1 MVMLDFGFILLII
14 GSVMLI
20 WLKLSVKSETRALSP
35 TTVLR
40 RNSAVEIIKTSRKKG
55 YREAYILITVGVL
68 LILIYGVM
76 N

>member
-1 MVMLDFGFILLII
+1 MLDLGFIVLLI
-14 GSVMLI
+14 GSIMLI
-20 WLKLSVKSETRALSP
+20 WLKLGIKSETRALSP

-55 YREAYILITVGVL
+55 YREAYILIAVGAL
-68 LILIYGVM
+68 IILIFGVM

>member
-1 MVMLDFGFILLII
+1 MLDFGFIVLLI
-14 GSVMLI
+14 GSIMLI
-20 WLKLSVKSETRALSP
+20 WLKLGISSETKALSP

-55 YREAYILITVGVL
+55 YREAYVLIAIGTL
-68 LILIYGVM
+68 LILIFGVM

>member
-1 MVMLDFGFILLII
+1 MVMLDFGFIVLLI

-20 WLKLSVKSETRALSP
+20 WLKLSIKTETRALSP

-40 RNSAVEIIKTSRKKG
+40 RNSAVETIKTSRKRG
-55 YREAYILITVGVL
+55 YREAYILVAIGAL
-68 LILIYGVM
+68 LILIFGVM

>member
-1 MVMLDFGFILLII
+1 MLDFGFIVLLI
-14 GSVMLI
+14 GSIMLI
-20 WLKLSVKSETRALSP
+20 WLKLGIKSETRALSP

-55 YREAYILITVGVL
+55 YREAYILIAVGAL
-68 LILIYGVM
+68 IILIFGVM